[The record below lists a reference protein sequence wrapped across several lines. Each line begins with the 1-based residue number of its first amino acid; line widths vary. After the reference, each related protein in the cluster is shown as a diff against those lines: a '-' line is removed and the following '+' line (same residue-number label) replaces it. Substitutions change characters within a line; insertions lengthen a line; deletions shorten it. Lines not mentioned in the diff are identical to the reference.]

1 MSTKQSLV
9 FTEGSSVRNLA
20 ADRIVGRVQKS
31 KIRAQGRTTPHF
43 LCRLGA
49 VLGPFSPLES
59 VVLGLL
65 LAQAAFAPVSGDKL
79 FFASRSTIASETLEG
94 RLPFLFC
101 SNILMSH
108 RLVVISVHFPP
119 RLHFYCCLPV
129 SNLK

>member
-31 KIRAQGRTTPHF
+31 KIRAQGRTTPHC

-49 VLGPFSPLES
+49 VFGPFSPLES

-65 LAQAAFAPVSGDKL
+65 LAQAALLLCQVINLSL
-79 FFASRSTIASETLEG
+79 
-94 RLPFLFC
+94 LP
-101 SNILMSH
+101 I
-108 RLVVISVHFPP
+108 P
-119 RLHFYCCLPV
+119 RHHQVP
-129 SNLK
+129 